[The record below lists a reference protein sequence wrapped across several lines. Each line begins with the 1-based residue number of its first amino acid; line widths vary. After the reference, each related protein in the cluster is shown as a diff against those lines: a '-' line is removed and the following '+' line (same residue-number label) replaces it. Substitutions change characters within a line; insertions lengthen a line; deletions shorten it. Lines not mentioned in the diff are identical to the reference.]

1 MHVITAYSN
10 FAKKGS
16 NMNSLAWIGIIVWGL
31 VLTGFGL
38 VSATPPL
45 EQAANGPAAHD
56 VIFLVSGGLL
66 TCLIGIVGL
75 LGFMGWIP
83 GLQSAGLQSA
93 GLQSG
98 LQGKQKSRA

>member
-10 FAKKGS
+10 FARKGS
-16 NMNSLAWIGIIVWGL
+16 IMNSLAWIGIIAWGL
-31 VLTGFGL
+31 VVTGFGL

-45 EQAANGPAAHD
+45 EQAGGLANELAAHD

-83 GLQSAGLQSA
+83 GLQKAR
-93 GLQSG
+93 LQSG
-98 LQGKQKSRA
+98 LQSEQKSCA